1 MRSAT
6 NHTLNFRS
14 AFQFQKRTCNDND
27 ICFTHHSVDTF
38 TGRLRVESGCLPLT
52 SSFVCEEP
60 FTDTLA
66 VQCCDTDNCNVAF
79 HDVDNFPTL
88 PPDAT
93 FTNTTTDDTTTEDTT
108 SDDAHSTNTSDN
120 SYDTTTDNTPP
131 VSSTSTPSNS
141 NLGGKSELYRNVTY
155 NY

>member
-1 MRSAT
+1 M
-6 NHTLNFRS
+6 
-14 AFQFQKRTCNDND
+14 
-27 ICFTHHSVDTF
+27 TF

-52 SSFVCEEP
+52 SSFLCEEP

-108 SDDAHSTNTSDN
+108 SDDATTFTTTDDTTTGNTTSDN
-120 SYDTTTDNTPP
+120 AHSTTQVPTPATST
-131 VSSTSTPSNS
+131 VSFTESRPPSPSSPPSPPEGSRPPSLSPSTSDNAIL
-141 NLGGKSELYRNVTY
+141 LGGKSYY
-155 NY
+155 Q